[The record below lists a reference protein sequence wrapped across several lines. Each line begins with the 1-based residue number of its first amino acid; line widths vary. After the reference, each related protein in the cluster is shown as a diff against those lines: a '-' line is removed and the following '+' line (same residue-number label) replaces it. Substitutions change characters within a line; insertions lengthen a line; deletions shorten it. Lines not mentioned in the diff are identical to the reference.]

1 MGTGGGAGDKLYAE
15 LQSLKI
21 FKGRVDEVL
30 TELGDSEAAP
40 SRVSEARLEA
50 GLMGVNFAEVNS
62 LHSAYNNVHSQ
73 LETLSQL
80 LSDMIE
86 ALGTAVHGARVG
98 YENID
103 IEVKERMWA
112 VQRRTQE
119 LFGSPSDSHTQRCNR
134 SSQVEF

>member
-1 MGTGGGAGDKLYAE
+1 MGTGGGKGDKLYAE

-21 FKGRVDEVL
+21 FKGRVDDVL

-50 GLMGVNFAEVNS
+50 GLMGVNFDEVNS
-62 LHSAYNNVHSQ
+62 LHSAYNEVHSQ

-80 LSDMIE
+80 LGDQIE

-103 IEVKERMWA
+103 LELKERMWA
-112 VQRRTQE
+112 VQHRTEE
-119 LFGSPSDSHTQRCNR
+119 LFGSHSDPHTQR
-134 SSQVEF
+134 SSRQGAI